1 MKNDILLI
9 GQRRSVLSALA
20 DALAEDNLQAT
31 YTTAIT
37 TVHLDFNGS
46 DYALVAFGRGVSS
59 QQQATIRSAFTAQN
73 PRIRFVEGI
82 APIIPLLKDQIRI
95 SLAQQPNQVPLLSKF
110 DYTLT
115 YALRV
120 LVDVRHNCSV
130 TLTIYHLNS
139 FFKSSRQALLTR
151 RLTAGKHILSVDRKQ
166 LGNFGTN
173 FLVLTIND
181 SELYVR
187 TCNVPL
193 TIMKNLLTKRHAVK
207 TTLLRSVDAD
217 KAN

>member
-9 GQRRSVLSALA
+9 GQRRSILSALT

-31 YTTAIT
+31 YTNAIATAH
-37 TVHLDFNGS
+37 VDFNGS
-46 DYALVAFGRGVSS
+46 DFALVAFGRGVTS
-59 QQQATIRSAFTAQN
+59 QQQATIRATFSAQN
-73 PRIRFVEGI
+73 PQIRFVEGL

-95 SLAQQPNQVPLLSKF
+95 DLARQPTQIPLLSRF

-120 LVDVRHNCSV
+120 LVDVRRDCLV
-130 TLTIYHLNS
+130 KLTIYHLNS
-139 FFKSSRQALLTR
+139 FFKASQVAVLTR

-166 LGNFGTN
+166 LGSFGTN

-187 TCNVPL
+187 TYNVPL
-193 TIMKNLLTKRHAVK
+193 TIMKNLLAKRHAAK
-207 TTLLRSVDAD
+207 SYPASSHR
-217 KAN
+217 